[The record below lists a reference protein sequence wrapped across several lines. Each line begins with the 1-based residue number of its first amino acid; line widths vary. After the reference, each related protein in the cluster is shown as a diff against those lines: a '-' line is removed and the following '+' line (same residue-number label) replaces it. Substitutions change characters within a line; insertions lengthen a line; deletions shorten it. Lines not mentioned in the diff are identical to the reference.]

1 MERSYAPWGIEMSMT
16 NAAALAGAQSDAVS
30 GVPEKEKQWYAAY
43 TCPRQEKRVW
53 AALEGH
59 AVESFLPTYRAVHR
73 WRNGV
78 KAELDL
84 ALFPGYLFVRIAL
97 RDRMRVLKVPG
108 LVALVG
114 FGGVPMALPDSK
126 VEALRSGLQ
135 LRCEPHPFLRT
146 GLRVT
151 VKSGPLLGMSGILLD
166 RRQNGYRLVVSVE
179 LIQQACAIEVD
190 ACDVEAA
197 ARHPRGEC

>member
-1 MERSYAPWGIEMSMT
+1 MSMME
-16 NAAALAGAQSDAVS
+16 AAALAVAQGDAH
-30 GVPEKEKQWYAAY
+30 GEGLEKEKRWYAAY

-53 AALEGH
+53 AALDRH
-59 AVESFLPTYRAVHR
+59 AVESFLPTYRVVHR

-78 KAELDL
+78 NAELDV
-84 ALFPGYLFVRIAL
+84 ALFPGYVFVRIAL
-97 RDRMRVLKVPG
+97 RDRLRVLKVPG
-108 LVALVG
+108 LVNLVG
-114 FGGVPMALPDSK
+114 FGGAPAALPDSD

-135 LRCEPHPFLRT
+135 LRSEPHPFLRT
-146 GLRVT
+146 GQRVT

-190 ACDVEAA
+190 ACDVASAEW
-197 ARHPRGEC
+197 HPHGDC

>member
-1 MERSYAPWGIEMSMT
+1 MSMT
-16 NAAALAGAQSDAVS
+16 NASAVASAQGEVAC
-30 GVPEKEKQWYAAY
+30 GGLENHKQWYAAY

-59 AVESFLPTYRAVHR
+59 EVESFLPTYRAVHR
-73 WRNGV
+73 WKNGV

-84 ALFPGYLFVRIAL
+84 ALFPGYVFVRIPL
-97 RDRMRVLKVPG
+97 CDRIRVLKVPG
-108 LVALVG
+108 LVTLVG
-114 FGGVPMALPDSK
+114 FGGAPMALPDSD

-146 GLRVT
+146 GQRVT
-151 VKSGPLLGMSGILLD
+151 VKSGPLLGMSGILVD

-190 ACDVEAA
+190 ACDVGAA
-197 ARHPRGEC
+197 ERHPRGNC

>member
-1 MERSYAPWGIEMSMT
+1 MFMID
-16 NAAALAGAQSDAVS
+16 AAAPAVAPGEAHDG
-30 GVPEKEKQWYAAY
+30 GVEKEKQWYAAY
-43 TCPRQEKRVW
+43 TCPRHEKRVW

-59 AVESFLPTYRAVHR
+59 EVESFLPTYKAVHR

-78 KAELDL
+78 KTELDL
-84 ALFPGYLFVRIAL
+84 ALFPGYVFVRMAL
-97 RDRMRVLKVPG
+97 RDRMRVLRVPG
-108 LVALVG
+108 LVNLVG
-114 FGGVPMALPDSK
+114 FGGAPLALPEAD

-146 GLRVT
+146 GQRVT
-151 VKSGPLLGMSGILLD
+151 VKSGPLQGMAGILLD
-166 RRQNGYRLVVSVE
+166 RRQSGYRLVVSVE

-197 ARHPRGEC
+197 EWHPHGNC